1 VLRATELAP
10 DDFTIWRAGMPLIG
24 EDPFGDDFLARY
36 DEWKAR
42 GMPYHGL
49 QAVEGSTSP
58 D

>member
-1 VLRATELAP
+1 
-10 DDFTIWRAGMPLIG
+10 MPLIG

-36 DEWKAR
+36 EEWKAR

-49 QAVEGSTSP
+49 QAVQGDTAA